1 LIVLG
6 DFSLFGLPVSLGT
19 MIYQAIIFTI
29 LVFILKKL
37 VFKKMVDILEKR
49 KLHIEKQLLLTEQY
63 KQEAKQNLEASKDVL
78 KQAKKEAREIRT
90 YSENEAKLLIHDA
103 KEEAKDIVK
112 KAKEDTLL
120 HHARPYSHSDQI
132 KEGA

>member
-1 LIVLG
+1 MG

-49 KLHIEKQLLLTEQY
+49 KHHIEKQLLLTEQY
-63 KQEAKQNLEASKDVL
+63 KQEAEQNLEASKVVL

-90 YSENEAKLLIHDA
+90 YSENEAQLLIHDA
-103 KEEAKDIVK
+103 KVEAKDIVK

-120 HHARPYSHSDQI
+120 HHARPFSHSDQI